1 MDDRKAA
8 TIADVFADAMKG
20 QKLSPTA
27 EEELLRDDYFG
38 TRIEQNSGIATIYA
52 IGSLVRRK
60 TWLDAVSGLVSYSDI
75 KHHLTEALNNGRVR
89 GIMLQIDSFGGEAGD
104 CFELADYIRESRA
117 TKPIWGCADIDALS
131 AGYALLSACE
141 RCFVAPRGSAGSIG
155 AVIIHC
161 ERSRMNDAM
170 GITYTVLRSAP
181 QKALGTSVEP
191 LPEIAAEKYLASL
204 KKTGQ
209 AFADLVARNR
219 PGLSRDAIIGTEGQW
234 YDAEEA
240 LALNLVDGVRTFD
253 NAFAE
258 FADRLDA
265 GISPEPPPPAPA
277 PIEEEETDMTTG
289 ANNGGTG
296 NPPAATNNAPAPGSS
311 PAPAVESVPAPGAG
325 QPDNV
330 ISLDQARGQE
340 RATYAAYVNDMTQT
354 CELAGAPQRLGEF
367 LRLNLSVA
375 DARKRLLDERAA
387 ASAGAAPDTSNTN
400 AAAGHAS
407 QGGGAG
413 GLTSLLGNR
422 QGAIGG
428 GGIAGS
434 LAFDTASPMSAE
446 QSDAWD
452 KAFSRARGQRETA
465 EAMGRR

>member
-1 MDDRKAA
+1 MDDRKAS
-8 TIADVFADAMKG
+8 TIADVFTEAMRG

-27 EEELLRDDYFG
+27 EEELYRDDYFG

-104 CFELADYIRESRA
+104 CFELSDFIRESRA
-117 TKPIWGCADIDALS
+117 VKPIWGVADIDALS
-131 AGYALLSACE
+131 AGYALLSACD

-161 ERSRMNDAM
+161 ERSRMNEAI
-170 GITYTVLRSAP
+170 GVTYTVLRSAP

-191 LPEIAAEKYLASL
+191 LPEKAAEKYLASL
-204 KKTGQ
+204 AKTGQ
-209 AFADLVARNR
+209 AFADLVSRNR
-219 PGLSRDAIIGTEGQW
+219 PGLSRDAILATEGQW

-240 LALNLVDGVRTFD
+240 RTLNLVDDVLTFD
-253 NAFAE
+253 AAFQQ

-277 PIEEEETDMTTG
+277 PIEEEENDMTTA
-289 ANNGGTG
+289 ANNGT
-296 NPPAATNNAPAPGSS
+296 NPPAATGTAPAPGTS
-311 PAPAVESVPAPGAG
+311 PAPAIETAAPLPGTG

-330 ISLDQARGQE
+330 VSLDQARGQE
-340 RATYAAYVNDMTQT
+340 RAAYAAYVNDMTQT
-354 CELAGAPQRLGEF
+354 CELAGAPQRLGDF
-367 LRLNLSVA
+367 LRQNLSVA

-387 ASAGAAPDTSNTN
+387 ATAGAAPDTSNTN
-400 AAAGHAS
+400 PAAGSAA
-407 QGGGAG
+407 QGGSTG
-413 GLTSLLGNR
+413 GLAQLLGNR
-422 QGAIGG
+422 
-428 GGIAGS
+428 GGIAGGGGMGN

-446 QSDAWD
+446 QSAEWD
-452 KAFSRARGQRETA
+452 KAFARARGQRETA
-465 EAMGRR
+465 EAIGRR